1 MQKGI
6 CPECGEPTL
15 LAKLTCSPES
25 GIKKNAK
32 SEPSY
37 LCAPHGAVDGHKT
50 TKIVAQT
57 TGVTIKVLCNG
68 SLRPPEKLVH

>member
-6 CPECGEPTL
+6 CPECGEPTA

-25 GIKKNAK
+25 GITEDAK
-32 SEPSY
+32 SEPRY
-37 LCAPHGAVDGHKT
+37 LCAQHEAVEGHKT

-68 SLRPPEKLVH
+68 SFRPPEKLVH